1 MGSTCPGPKGGLRGT
16 LSEKEDEGLNMQAG
30 LPLSASET
38 SAACDMDETWREER
52 KKKRDFPKATHTFQH
67 RSLRTLTSRLIRK
80 HAYHED

>member
-52 KKKRDFPKATHTFQH
+52 KKKRLSQSYPHISTQILTHIDLKT
-67 RSLRTLTSRLIRK
+67 
-80 HAYHED
+80 D